1 MNIHPINAL
10 AGLRTALE
18 APESERLDVFRREV
32 MEPLRPFW
40 AMFRNF
46 GQQPLEDEQQEDVL
60 GVARA
65 FGYYSPE
72 LDVAAGLEALHKL
85 EEAGSWI
92 TCVDAVRKAFAVL
105 DPASYDVKLPDIQFT
120 FVLGDPVML
129 GKNDK
134 IQSYTGFGGMP
145 GLIMMMA
152 WPNAFNLPR
161 LAAATAHEANHN
173 VRFSVEP
180 WTQAT
185 TVGQYMVAEG
195 LAEAF
200 AVELYGEDK
209 VGPWATALS
218 AAEIE
223 MHKPRYR
230 EALEVTGDIRG
241 YIFGDWIVEDFG
253 TEPLGLPD
261 FAGYTVG
268 YEVVRAYLKRTG
280 QTAAA
285 ATYVPWRE
293 IVGES
298 EFF

>member
-10 AGLRTALE
+10 ARLRTALE
-18 APESERLDVFRREV
+18 APESERSDVFRKEV

-40 AMFRNF
+40 GAFRNF
-46 GQQPLEDEQQEDVL
+46 GQQAPMEGQEDTL
-60 GVARA
+60 GIARA

-72 LDVAAGLEALHKL
+72 LDVTAGLEALHKL
-85 EEAGSWI
+85 EEAGSWT

-105 DPASYDVKLPDIQFT
+105 DPASYDVKLPDVQFT

-134 IQSYTGFGGMP
+134 IQGYTGFGGMP

-152 WPNAFNLPR
+152 WPNDFNLPR
-161 LAAATAHEANHN
+161 LAAATTHEANHN

-218 AAEIE
+218 TAEVE
-223 MHKPRYR
+223 ALKPRYR
-230 EALEVTGDIRG
+230 EALEVTGDVRG
-241 YIFGDWIVEDFG
+241 YIFGDWIVEEFG
-253 TEPLGLPD
+253 AKPLGLPD
-261 FAGYTVG
+261 FVGYTMG
-268 YEVVRAYLKRTG
+268 YEVVRAYLTKTG
-280 QTAAA
+280 QTAAG
-285 ATYVPWRE
+285 ATYVPWQE
-293 IVGES
+293 IVKGS
-298 EFF
+298 AFF